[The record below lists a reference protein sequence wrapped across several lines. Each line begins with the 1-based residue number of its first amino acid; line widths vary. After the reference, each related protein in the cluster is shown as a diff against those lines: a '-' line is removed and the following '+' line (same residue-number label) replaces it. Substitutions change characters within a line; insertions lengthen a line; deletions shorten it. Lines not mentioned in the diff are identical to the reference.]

1 MYKPIPVSIISSKE
15 KQIWSGFSLRPSKL
29 SKFTLPQGKDRTPG
43 TLDRGR
49 SPKRWNLKR
58 KSHKVKTDISVRNDR
73 QTINAVD
80 EQRKIDVIRSYLSS
94 SKSQSTRYL
103 KTKTVMTEIWI
114 AGDPKNSSLIVK
126 KKVIDKIDEM
136 KEKINKLEINQKTM
150 QETLKQY
157 EGMEDEIMVV
167 HETRD
172 NTVSKPVN
180 LIVGKNLTTMM
191 SSMEA
196 KIRTLE
202 INQHNMQET
211 LKNYEEFEEEIMHG
225 TRDNT
230 S

>member
-1 MYKPIPVSIISSKE
+1 M
-15 KQIWSGFSLRPSKL
+15 
-29 SKFTLPQGKDRTPG
+29 
-43 TLDRGR
+43 
-49 SPKRWNLKR
+49 
-58 KSHKVKTDISVRNDR
+58 
-73 QTINAVD
+73 
-80 EQRKIDVIRSYLSS
+80 
-94 SKSQSTRYL
+94 
-103 KTKTVMTEIWI
+103 
-114 AGDPKNSSLIVK
+114 IVK

-136 KEKINKLEINQKTM
+136 KEKINKLEVNQKTM
-150 QETLKQY
+150 QEALKQY

-172 NTVSKPVN
+172 NTASKPVN